1 MCAANSWHF
10 ICVLTETT
18 WLNSGFSRANRA
30 RTYWQNHFSEQGAK
44 RVERVNDRE
53 RGCND
58 EKHLPPGQAIDPR
71 PLASNIARF
80 LDWMWSHATISLRL
94 GIARCSSAVAWPIG
108 GA

>member
-1 MCAANSWHF
+1 MRPYRND
-10 ICVLTETT
+10 LPQD
-18 WLNSGFSRANRA
+18 WLQRANRA

-44 RVERVNDRE
+44 WVERVNDRE

-80 LDWMWSHATISLRL
+80 LDWKRLHATKSLRQD
-94 GIARCSSAVAWPIG
+94 IARCSGLVALLFDG
-108 GA
+108 TC